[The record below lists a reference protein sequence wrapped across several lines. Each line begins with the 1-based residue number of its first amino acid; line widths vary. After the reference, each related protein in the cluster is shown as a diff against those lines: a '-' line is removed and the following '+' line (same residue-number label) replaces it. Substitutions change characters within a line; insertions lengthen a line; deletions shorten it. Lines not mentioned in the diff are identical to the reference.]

1 MQKRKRDNKDSA
13 VYVDG
18 CLVPEK
24 KLCKELSRQ
33 GHLTTKQQL
42 QWAQAP
48 SPRTPKG
55 FLIYTPPANPA
66 KPVNRLLFR
75 ELPILQFQDTVGN
88 LAQYLPSSHQSSNAL
103 LPMFRGN
110 LQTSAARSIQSV
122 IDAFLPTSAVKEE
135 ALGSNL
141 VIERADSMGPA
152 QALNL
157 ISFMVSN
164 DLSSESNSDKV
175 YRWLKKQGM
184 AHTIISRTLKGTSA
198 DALVEKLFQL
208 AVEAEDVQMV
218 KELLRAGFACL
229 RGNMRLV
236 NELIGAGS
244 QVNDTESGWRG
255 SILVLVIHYW
265 RNTYMGSIWPN
276 LYPGRYSLSE
286 GDDEP
291 PLLKLVKVLIDADAE
306 INPSRPTSING
317 RGSSLPSGGGFY
329 SLAAETDSPLTA
341 AIKCQFNQVVELLIQ
356 NSADVSF
363 RVNGLR
369 STLREGLQSLRGMDR
384 VLSYS
389 REYGESLSIKPMVL
403 WNGKNDSSSL
413 EHERIIHIA
422 RSLINA
428 GVELNDHVPCTED
441 DCGHDSFECY
451 SVLDLATLTGSV
463 ELVDIMISAGAK
475 ATRHS
480 LQLAFRAESFITCHR
495 LVEIESPPPKW
506 TISSTDDVLAD
517 SILESDRAYIL
528 DRQRKRALILMA
540 VYHGRDTYME
550 ALLTS
555 NHDLHIDNPDAW
567 VVLRTALQNCRSS
580 KTWRCLF
587 DKNVLRGNL
596 RSLALNFLLRE
607 RLGSGVDDEV
617 VDFLLEAGADVN
629 QPGDPLISIPIRLGN
644 LQLVRKL
651 IQAGSKLETKTPS
664 GCHVQGL
671 GNVLVEAI
679 SRSNSAVIEEIIQ
692 AGADINC
699 LGGDPLRSAR
709 YCECYSPLTMA
720 IKAENWALVYR
731 LRSLRN
737 SVNSRCTD
745 PGEHHCQ
752 TPLWAA
758 ASGRHWMWAR
768 LLINAGAEVNDCRAL
783 KKIVKDY
790 KTLKLCVEKL
800 LAGNNL
806 GQNIHSLQG
815 ALKLALQKH
824 YLRGAQL
831 IIQSGLVDVNAFSEN
846 TKPLYEVLVSTMD
859 NKEHRNH
866 LLCLLLEAGAD
877 PNSVVYRFL
886 WNGEY
891 VGKTALEVAIE
902 ACDLGSVQTLL
913 RYSASVNKQLEKPVL
928 CFPVQRAAYRG
939 NEEIL
944 RVLLE
949 RCNDPNAVA
958 PWGQSPH
965 LDLADAYTPDCMRKY
980 YSYRSR
986 DDRPVGTAIQGATN
1000 RGRLEMVKMLL
1011 DHKAH
1016 PDAVTTTIRHTS
1028 LQIACRDGNK
1038 AIAEL
1043 LVEYGADVN
1052 APPAEKYGATAL
1064 QFAAIGGYLGIA
1076 YFLLQKGADVNARP
1090 AAFEG
1095 RTALEGAAEH
1105 GRIDMVQ
1112 MLVNAGADI
1121 SEEGGQ
1127 GQWERARKRA
1137 IENGR
1142 LAMRR
1147 LLESFLS

>member
-1 MQKRKRDNKDSA
+1 MDESRTWGKWKNAIHSLYIIEKRPLQGPAGVMEQMEKGHSFQASKGQYERHLKEWGFIRKTTKQNWQIVSHKMQKRKRDKKDSA

-55 FLIYTPPANPA
+55 FLIYTPPASPA

-103 LPMFRGN
+103 LPIFRGN
-110 LQTSAARSIQSV
+110 LQTSAAHSIQSM

-141 VIERADSMGPA
+141 AIEMADSMGPA

-164 DLSSESNSDKV
+164 DLSSEANSDKV

-184 AHTIISRTLKGTSA
+184 AHTTISRTLKGTSA

-218 KELLRAGFACL
+218 KDLLRTGVSPNSSACKLEGFHLPLTPLQFACL

-265 RNTYMGSIWPN
+265 RNTHMGSVWPN
-276 LYPGRYSLSE
+276 VYPGRYSLPE
-286 GDDEP
+286 EDDEP
-291 PLLKLVKVLIDADAE
+291 PLLKLVKVLIDSDAE
-306 INPSRPTSING
+306 INPSRPTSVNG
-317 RGSSLPSGGGFY
+317 RGSSLPSGVGFY

-369 STLREGLQSLRGMDR
+369 STLREGFQSLRGMNR

-403 WNGKNDSSSL
+403 WNGKNDLSSL
-413 EHERIIHIA
+413 EHERMIHIA

-480 LQLAFRAESFITCHR
+480 LQLAFRAESFKTFHR
-495 LVEIESPPPKW
+495 LVKIEPPPPKW

-528 DRQRKRALILMA
+528 DRRRKRALILMA
-540 VYHGRDTYME
+540 VYHGRATYVK

-555 NHDLHIDNPDAW
+555 NYDLHIDNPDAW
-567 VVLRTALQNCRSS
+567 VVLRTALKNCGCS

-587 DKNVLRGNL
+587 DNKILRGIL

-607 RLGSGVDDEV
+607 RLESGVDDEA

-644 LQLVRKL
+644 SQLVRKL

-664 GCHVQGL
+664 GCHVEGL
-671 GNVLVEAI
+671 GNVLIQAI
-679 SRSNSAVIEEIIQ
+679 GRGNSAVIEEIIQ

-699 LGGDPLRSAR
+699 LGGDPLLRAR

-720 IKAENWALVYR
+720 IKTENWTLVDH
-731 LRSLRN
+731 LKSLLQA
-737 SVNSRCTD
+737 SDDSRCTD
-745 PGEHHCQ
+745 PGKDRCQ

-758 ASGRHWMWAR
+758 AAGRYWTLAR
-768 LLINAGAEVNDCRAL
+768 SLINAGAEVNDCGAL
-783 KKIVKDY
+783 ENIVEDY
-790 KTLKLCVEKL
+790 ETLELCVKKL
-800 LAGNNL
+800 LAGNDL
-806 GQNIHSLQG
+806 GQKMHALQG
-815 ALKLALQKH
+815 ALKVVWLTLTHSRRIK
-824 YLRGAQL
+824 
-831 IIQSGLVDVNAFSEN
+831 S
-846 TKPLYEVLVSTMD
+846 LYM
-859 NKEHRNH
+859 
-866 LLCLLLEAGAD
+866 
-877 PNSVVYRFL
+877 
-886 WNGEY
+886 
-891 VGKTALEVAIE
+891 
-902 ACDLGSVQTLL
+902 
-913 RYSASVNKQLEKPVL
+913 
-928 CFPVQRAAYRG
+928 
-939 NEEIL
+939 
-944 RVLLE
+944 
-949 RCNDPNAVA
+949 RC
-958 PWGQSPH
+958 
-965 LDLADAYTPDCMRKY
+965 
-980 YSYRSR
+980 
-986 DDRPVGTAIQGATN
+986 
-1000 RGRLEMVKMLL
+1000 
-1011 DHKAH
+1011 
-1016 PDAVTTTIRHTS
+1016 
-1028 LQIACRDGNK
+1028 
-1038 AIAEL
+1038 
-1043 LVEYGADVN
+1043 
-1052 APPAEKYGATAL
+1052 
-1064 QFAAIGGYLGIA
+1064 
-1076 YFLLQKGADVNARP
+1076 
-1090 AAFEG
+1090 
-1095 RTALEGAAEH
+1095 
-1105 GRIDMVQ
+1105 
-1112 MLVNAGADI
+1112 
-1121 SEEGGQ
+1121 
-1127 GQWERARKRA
+1127 
-1137 IENGR
+1137 
-1142 LAMRR
+1142 
-1147 LLESFLS
+1147 